1 MFENNLQKSVP
12 PSLLVVLLFGT
23 AGSGAPDFVGNNGVN
38 WDTSGSVTATASS
51 SHSTRIP
58 LLCINGVGLDAAT
71 GLKHDSLPTTG
82 FISRHDTDSAPNM
95 PHEGCVNGKHWI
107 EFAFDKI
114 YTLGELWIWNY
125 NEVNYAPRGW
135 KDVSIQYSTV
145 GGPDPNDWKTLG
157 GAGATH
163 QIAMATG
170 ADNYEHGSN
179 EYDFEGAKAKYVVI
193 TCHVGWGTHTSQSMG
208 LHEVR
213 FHKAEVIEG
222 SVLFLR

>member
-1 MFENNLQKSVP
+1 MGKRSCISIVL
-12 PSLLVVLLFGT
+12 LLVLSALC
-23 AGSGAPDFVGNNGVN
+23 AASMDFVGNNGSN
-38 WDTSGSVTATASS
+38 WDTTGSITASASS
-51 SHSTRIP
+51 SHPSRVP
-58 LLCINGVGLDAAT
+58 ARCINGSGLDAAT

-107 EFAFDKI
+107 EFEFDQI
-114 YTLGELWIWNY
+114 YVLGELWIWNY

-179 EYDFEGAKAKYVVI
+179 EFDFGGEKAKYVVI
-193 TCHVGWGTHTSQSMG
+193 TCHTGWGTHTSQSLG

-213 FHKAEVIEG
+213 FHKSDAVEG
-222 SVLFLR
+222 SALFVR